1 MKKTKGHTLNRTIE
15 FGKIGLLSLIL
26 VLLLSSTTYKNPP
39 QANADRAIT
48 LMNNE
53 VLFEVLSND
62 YLDGEVLEMKFV
74 SMPEMGVVE
83 INKDF
88 SVKYIP
94 ESDICDEVDKFT
106 YFIRT
111 SSGVD
116 TTEISVEII
125 CEELTFLSG
134 FSPNDDGV
142 FDNFTII
149 GVERYPKNQ
158 LIIFNG
164 DGEQVYIQDSYSNE
178 WDGKVEGVLPEKN
191 TMYYFVFSDGNGNM
205 HSGYVQVIMEQ

>member
-1 MKKTKGHTLNRTIE
+1 LNTSFKQITIACGMLIVVFFSYTIKT
-15 FGKIGLLSLIL
+15 
-26 VLLLSSTTYKNPP
+26 PP
-39 QANADRAIT
+39 KAYADKAIT

-53 VLFEVLSND
+53 VIFEVLAND
-62 YLDGEVLEMKFV
+62 YLDGDVLEMKFV

-94 ESDICDEVDKFT
+94 EADICDEVDKFT

-111 SSGVD
+111 ASGID
-116 TTEISVEII
+116 TTDISVEII

-149 GVERYPKNQ
+149 GVERYPNNQ
-158 LIIFNG
+158 LIIFNAE
-164 DGEQVYIQDSYSNE
+164 GEQVYFRESYSND
-178 WDGKVEGVLPEKN
+178 WDGKIDGELPDKDS
-191 TMYYFVFSDGNGNM
+191 MFYFVFSDGNGNM
-205 HSGYVQVIMEQ
+205 HSGYVQVIIE